1 MSMNQPNDAK
11 TYSKQPNTERTRYVS
26 CPVCGSRESR
36 LYWDFRTHQFV
47 RCAACELVYQNPQP
61 VPDDL
66 VARYDV
72 DYFQYELTNDRN
84 FYNLMKLGMQDVGFE
99 SLSFPGTVRRFLDV
113 GCATGMLLE
122 DMQQR
127 GWEVQGVEVCRAS
140 AEYGIR
146 QRGVPIEV
154 ATLEGASLP
163 SEHFSAAHFS
173 HLIEHLTAPRGFLEE
188 VYRVLAPGGYAL
200 VTTPNV
206 DGLQARLFGKEWRSA
221 IADHVCLFNKENL
234 RRLLTETGF
243 HIRKLQT
250 WGGLAVGTAPGWIK
264 KPVDRMAKR
273 FGFGDV
279 MMYLAQKPA

>member
-1 MSMNQPNDAK
+1 
-11 TYSKQPNTERTRYVS
+11 
-26 CPVCGSRESR
+26 
-36 LYWDFRTHQFV
+36 
-47 RCAACELVYQNPQP
+47 VYQNPQP

-72 DYFQYELTNDRN
+72 DYFEYELTNDRN
-84 FYNLMKLGMQDVGFE
+84 FYTLMKLGMQDVEFD
-99 SLSFPGTVRRFLDV
+99 SLAFPGTARRFLDV

-146 QRGVPIEV
+146 ERGVPIEV

-163 SEHFSAAHFS
+163 ADHYSAAHFS
-173 HLIEHLTAPRGFLEE
+173 HLIEHLADPRGFLEE

-200 VTTPNV
+200 ITTPNV
-206 DGLQARLFGKEWRSA
+206 NGFQARLFGKQWRSA

-243 HIRKLQT
+243 SICKLQT
-250 WGGLAVGTAPGWIK
+250 WGGLAVGTAPAWIK

>member
-1 MSMNQPNDAK
+1 MSMNQSRDAK
-11 TYSKQPNTERTRYVS
+11 TYSKQPTTERTRYIT
-26 CPVCGSRESR
+26 CPVCGSEQSR
-36 LYWDFRTHQFV
+36 LYWEFPTHQFV
-47 RCAACELVYQNPQP
+47 RCASCELVYQNPQP

-72 DYFQYELTNDRN
+72 DYFQYELENDRN
-84 FYNLMKLGMQDVGFE
+84 FYTLMKLGMEDVGFD
-99 SLSFPGTVRRFLDV
+99 SLSFPEAPRRFLDV

-154 ATLEGASLP
+154 ATLQGASFP
-163 SEHFSAAHFS
+163 SGHFSAAHFS
-173 HLIEHLTAPRGFLEE
+173 HLIEHLTDPRGFLEE
-188 VYRVLAPGGYAL
+188 VYRILAPGGYAL

-206 DGLQARLFGKEWRSA
+206 DGFQARLFAKQWRSA
-221 IADHVCLFNKENL
+221 IPDHVCLFNKHNL
-234 RRLLTETGF
+234 RRVLTETGF
-243 HIRKLQT
+243 VIRKLQT
-250 WGGLAVGTAPGWIK
+250 WGGLAVGTAPPWIK
-264 KPVDRMAKR
+264 KPVDRMAKL

-279 MMYLAQKPA
+279 MMFLAQKPE